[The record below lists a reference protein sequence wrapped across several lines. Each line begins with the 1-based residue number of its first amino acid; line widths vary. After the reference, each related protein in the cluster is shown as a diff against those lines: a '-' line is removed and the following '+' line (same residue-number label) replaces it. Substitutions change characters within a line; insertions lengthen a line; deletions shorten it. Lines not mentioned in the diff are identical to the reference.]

1 MSLSADLHGDSGLP
15 RSIGYL
21 AVHIRGVNV
30 FFLEDDWNAPAF
42 EDPHVL
48 DAVQGVT
55 GKAGNGFRQDEVDF
69 LLPAQFNH
77 FVKLLSFLGADA

>member
-1 MSLSADLHGDSGLP
+1 M
-15 RSIGYL
+15 
-21 AVHIRGVNV
+21 
-30 FFLEDDWNAPAF
+30 
-42 EDPHVL
+42 L

-55 GKAGNGFRQDEVDF
+55 GKAGNGFCQDEVDF